1 MEKSVGCPPQFYS
14 HLRSE
19 TEEKIE
25 KNREAEI
32 QSLER
37 TGSRVRNSHIFSPF
51 GSHPRIGIIW

>member
-37 TGSRVRNSHIFSPF
+37 TGAESEIPTFSLLLALI
-51 GSHPRIGIIW
+51 HVLA